1 MKQYFLS
8 VRKLITGDFV
18 AGWRQLTV
26 LAIVGGT
33 LVACAAV
40 GGVAKDSPEDVKK
53 AAVTQRV
60 QERWKAIIASDAEKS
75 YSYFSPGSKAS
86 TSFDAY
92 KSKARLSGFR
102 EAEIEKVVCEPE
114 LCKVTVRATLDHRLM
129 KGIPLPVTETW
140 VLEKGEYWYV
150 WPL

>member
-1 MKQYFLS
+1 MNQRLFDI
-8 VRKLITGDFV
+8 RKLFSPRFV
-18 AGWRQLTV
+18 ARWRQLTV
-26 LAIVGGT
+26 SAIVGGT
-33 LVACAAV
+33 LVACAGM

-86 TSFDAY
+86 TSLDQY
-92 KSKARLSGFR
+92 KKKARLTGFR
-102 EAEIEKVVCEPE
+102 EAQVENVVCEPE
-114 LCKVTVRATLDHRLM
+114 LCKVTMRTTLDHRLM